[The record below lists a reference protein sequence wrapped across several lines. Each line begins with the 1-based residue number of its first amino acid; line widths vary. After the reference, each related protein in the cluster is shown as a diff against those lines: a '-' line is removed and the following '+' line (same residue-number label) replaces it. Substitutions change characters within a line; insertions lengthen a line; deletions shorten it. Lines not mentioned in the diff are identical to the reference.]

1 MKWQERK
8 LIMNGK
14 VRVIS
19 TQSIQEIFDTTDE
32 YDIET
37 KKMYIPDYY
46 VGIFARRLIN
56 ETIKVT
62 TNALNNNITDPA
74 HIEKIVKQYFGIV

>member
-1 MKWQERK
+1 
-8 LIMNGK
+8 MNGK

-46 VGIFARRLIN
+46 ASIFARRLIN

-62 TNALNNNITDPA
+62 TNAINNGIADPSQ
-74 HIEKIVKQYFGIV
+74 IEKIVKQYFDVK

>member
-1 MKWQERK
+1 
-8 LIMNGK
+8 MNDK

-19 TQSIQEIFDTTDE
+19 TQSIQEIFDSTDE

-46 VGIFARRLIN
+46 VSVFSKRLVSETLAITRNAIN
-56 ETIKVT
+56 NGVT
-62 TNALNNNITDPA
+62 DSDQ
-74 HIEKIVKQYFGIV
+74 IEKIVKQYFDIK

>member
-1 MKWQERK
+1 
-8 LIMNGK
+8 MNSK
-14 VRVIS
+14 IRVIS

-46 VGIFARRLIN
+46 VSVFSKRLVSETLAITKNAIIN
-56 ETIKVT
+56 GV
-62 TNALNNNITDPA
+62 TDPEQ
-74 HIEKIVKQYFGIV
+74 IENIVKQYFSVK

>member
-1 MKWQERK
+1 
-8 LIMNGK
+8 MNSK
-14 VRVIS
+14 IRVIS

-46 VGIFARRLIN
+46 VSVFAKRLVSETLAITKNAIIN
-56 ETIKVT
+56 GV
-62 TNALNNNITDPA
+62 TDPEQ
-74 HIEKIVKQYFGIV
+74 IENIVKQYFSVK